1 MRIRRR
7 IGELHQFQFALAVE
21 HHAAHRFLRLFL
33 LVGGYWTGKRDRP
46 RTNEREPGELDADWR
61 DMTKDGRSSET
72 GGKGRRCRCVISLT
86 GGPRELRIAPE

>member
-33 LVGGYWTGKRDRP
+33 LMDRYWTGKRDRP
-46 RTNEREPGELDADWR
+46 RADKGGQGRTEYGLARHMEREAVWLD
-61 DMTKDGRSSET
+61 
-72 GGKGRRCRCVISLT
+72 RRLSGAEGYVILQAGQASF
-86 GGPRELRIAPE
+86 